1 MNKNIIKLVFML
13 LMTIFISIP
22 VLAESND
29 TTVEIGIKSDYNKV
43 VVESEEGK
51 EYVSGDKLTLKYSE
65 VGNYKY
71 SIYVEDNPTDKYDLE
86 VFVGR
91 KDDNSLY
98 TETVLYKDSNKTLKV
113 GEVEFKKP
121 EKPNDI
127 EIGTGVFN
135 NSLLWGALIAGCF
148 TMIYLLREG
157 KNENE

>member
-1 MNKNIIKLVFML
+1 MKNILKLFFIVVVSFL
-13 LMTIFISIP
+13 CVTPTLAKTEETI
-22 VLAESND
+22 
-29 TTVEIGIKSDYNKV
+29 VEIGIKSDYDKV

-51 EYVSGDKLTLKYSE
+51 EYVSGNKLTLKYTD

-121 EKPNDI
+121 EKPNSE
-127 EIGTGVFN
+127 EIGTGVFD
-135 NSLLWGALIAGCF
+135 NSLMWGALITGCLSCF
-148 TMIYLLREG
+148 YLLYGG
-157 KNENE
+157 KNRNE